1 MKKIGDNYITYFL
14 PEVKKIIKR
23 EKIPYPDSTQS
34 ENIENDR
41 ETESNLIHQL
51 IQKDSIDDF
60 VSHVTKKHISL
71 NSTIDI
77 SIFETN
83 NYLINQKPTL
93 IECAAFY
100 GSIQIFN
107 FLRLNNIQLDQSL
120 WLYAIHGNDPQI
132 IHDLEKFTEKPTPE
146 LYEKCLIESIKCH
159 HNNLANYFINNY
171 FVNDQNIIQKVMPS
185 ILEYYNFILIQE
197 NCINK
202 TVFYELC
209 KFNYVLFVKYLLE
222 ESEFDF
228 EPKSIQL

>member
-1 MKKIGDNYITYFL
+1 M
-14 PEVKKIIKR
+14 
-23 EKIPYPDSTQS
+23 
-34 ENIENDR
+34 
-41 ETESNLIHQL
+41 
-51 IQKDSIDDF
+51 
-60 VSHVTKKHISL
+60 
-71 NSTIDI
+71 
-77 SIFETN
+77 
-83 NYLINQKPTL
+83 INQEPTL

-107 FLRLNNIQLDQSL
+107 FLRLNNIALEQSL

-132 IHDLEKFTEKPTPE
+132 IHDLEKFAEKPTPE